1 MRARICMMTSYR
13 TSIELLI
20 RGASWDSKDLTTG
33 GGSKLAVLMA
43 SRLNF
48 AADTLAGVDLGL
60 L

>member
-1 MRARICMMTSYR
+1 MRARICKEMRCR
-13 TSIELLI
+13 TFIELLI

-33 GGSKLAVLMA
+33 GGSKLAALMA

-48 AADTLAGVDLGL
+48 TADTLAGVDLGL